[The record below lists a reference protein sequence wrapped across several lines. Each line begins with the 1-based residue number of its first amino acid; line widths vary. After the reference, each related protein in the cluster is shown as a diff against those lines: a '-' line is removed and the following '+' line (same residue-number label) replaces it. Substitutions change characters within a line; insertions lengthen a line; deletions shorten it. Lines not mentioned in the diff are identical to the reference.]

1 MPPSRDRILWVGS
14 TDPWSPWTLS
24 GISRAICLELQ
35 KRDLLHGAIH
45 AGELTLRHLRG
56 PSFLYEAEQQIVG
69 NFRRITGRKPKPSES
84 HGVIGRALRGCPP
97 GTVVV
102 YALPRPVVDPS
113 LPIKRFRWMDLSFAD
128 GIRTKSF
135 NLAGLDEA
143 AQARLR
149 ADEQRMLRSCEGV
162 VSLSTYAGDSISRDV
177 GYPRELITPIGAGST
192 LEPVP
197 ALPNEASRY
206 SSARILFVGRD
217 WKRKRGDVVL
227 RAFKLL
233 RNKLPHATL
242 TIVGP
247 SERPEGLD
255 DGCRFVGMLNKAKPT
270 DRAILIDLFLSSSV
284 FCMASASEPWGLVYV
299 EAGQL
304 GLPVVALRDWALP
317 DIVVDRVTGRL
328 VSEPTP
334 ECLAEALEDVLSDP
348 HRAAEMGRSARA
360 RVERVLSWPAV
371 VDRMLSRVL
380 PSALDGNVAIPMQ

>member
-1 MPPSRDRILWVGS
+1 M
-14 TDPWSPWTLS
+14 
-24 GISRAICLELQ
+24 
-35 KRDLLHGAIH
+35 
-45 AGELTLRHLRG
+45 
-56 PSFLYEAEQQIVG
+56 VG
-69 NFRRITGRKPKPSES
+69 NFWRITGRKPKPSES
-84 HGVIGRALRGCPP
+84 NGVIGRALRGCPP
-97 GTVVV
+97 GTVVI
-102 YALPRPVVDPS
+102 YALPRPIADPT
-113 LPIKRFRWMDLSFAD
+113 LPIRRFRWMDLSFAD

-135 NLAGLDEA
+135 KLAGLDEA
-143 AQARLR
+143 AQAALR
-149 ADEQRMLRSCEGV
+149 ADEQRMLRTCEGV

-197 ALPNEASRY
+197 ALPDGASRY
-206 SSARILFVGRD
+206 ASARILFVGRD
-217 WKRKRGDVVL
+217 WQRKRGDLVL

-233 RNKLPHATL
+233 REKLPHATL

-255 DGCRFVGMLNKAKPT
+255 DGCRFVGMLDKDDPAQ
-270 DRAILIDLFLSSSV
+270 RATLIDLFLSSSA
-284 FCMASASEPWGLVYV
+284 FCMASVAEPWGLVYV

-334 ECLAEALEDVLSDP
+334 ECFAAGLEEVLSDP
-348 HRAAEMGRSARA
+348 QRAAEMGQRARE